1 MIIVNP
7 VPTQAYTP
15 LRHGSDYGWVHACGH
30 FTFCPVRPNGCG
42 PCHSV
47 LSTVKAHPDAWTLV
61 YIATGDP
68 S

>member
-1 MIIVNP
+1 MTTATT
-7 VPTQAYTP
+7 VPAQAFTP
-15 LRHGSDYGWVHACGH
+15 LLLGGDYGWVHACGH
-30 FTFCPVRPNGCG
+30 FTFSAVRPYGCG